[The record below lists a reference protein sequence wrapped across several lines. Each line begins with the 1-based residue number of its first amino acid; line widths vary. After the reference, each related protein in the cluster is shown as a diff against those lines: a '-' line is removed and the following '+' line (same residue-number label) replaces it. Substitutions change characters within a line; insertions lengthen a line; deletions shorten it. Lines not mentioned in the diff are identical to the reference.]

1 MDLSTPTLGLL
12 VEAAVW
18 PESRTGDEALAAAQ
32 GLFARGAGLQAHAG
46 VAIFRPSQL
55 LNSLAA
61 YRNRTLGHGGIR
73 EDSYYDAAAPVL
85 LAGLEAA
92 WEAELFLPAA
102 AELVY
107 LESVTE
113 HEAGERFAR
122 VLRLHGED
130 SVVENLQGTSD
141 LPADVEAG
149 GTYLRLAGRWQDL
162 RPWLSYEADERG
174 ERVLFFNGMRRRP
187 EYLDY
192 LTGEVLAGPELE
204 QRLPGLD
211 ARARALFGAEPEPP
225 RPPPEPSPSYELLD
239 RLGSGGMGEVH
250 LARQLSLDRLVA
262 LKRLPER
269 ASEDAAALERFRRE
283 IKALARADHPNVV
296 SVLDSGELH
305 GRPFY
310 AMEFVDGVTLSSLV
324 GELSLDTNWQEVLLR
339 VQGRRQRLMPTAE
352 TGGEAPDDRL
362 PSPSG
367 SASSRSASTERW
379 LARLMRD
386 AALGLHHL
394 HELGVVH
401 RDVKPDNLM
410 LTARS
415 GDVVVMDL
423 GLAALEDASR
433 SLSREQSQVV
443 GTLRYLA
450 PEQLRLR
457 RERVDRRADV
467 YSLGATF
474 HELLSGHPLHDG
486 DTEARLIE
494 QIVSGPPRRLSRE
507 LPRLDRDLST
517 IVDTATSREP
527 ERRYPTAA
535 ALAADLDAWLEGR
548 AISAR
553 APTLAYVSSLWLR
566 RHRAAATAVA
576 VALVAGLLGTVSFVV
591 NLEQA
596 RLEASAARDETAQRL
611 VEATALARLAQSRAA
626 GAAGSSTEALRRA
639 WEAVELH
646 ETPATVQGLREAL
659 ALPGFITELHPCEKG
674 VWHAEFSPDGRTV
687 LTVGSD
693 FTARLWNL
701 QGEELLRLGAEDQQ
715 VTAAT
720 FSPDGS
726 EVLVGTLR
734 GQVRIYDRSGALKL
748 QREVLR
754 GGVIATSYLRG
765 EKTIAVSGALTASGR
780 QGTAIIDRSGWC
792 LARLPA
798 PEGAGLVSVKSSSS
812 GNRVLQLFDDG
823 DARVIDSQA
832 RVVSHLDWPGQEI
845 AAADFGPGGQ
855 RIFATSKRGAA
866 RVWQADGAVLLDL
879 SPDDF
884 SPGYQ
889 WDSNYITSAGSSFEG
904 RRILAVQRSGA
915 LGIWGDGDGR
925 FVVPPGLPGLESFVT
940 SAVES
945 PDGDLLTTRGDGS
958 VRLIDFAGR
967 ELTTLST
974 REIGPSVIVAM
985 GDGSDRLL
993 TMGMDRRLF
1002 LWALDDSS
1010 RFVVGEGHVWD
1021 VAASPGGD
1029 RLAFADMNQVC
1040 ELDPATR
1047 SVGACV
1053 NVAGAGRVG
1062 LRFTQDGQELLIIT
1076 DTMGVQAW
1084 RPGEAPRQLLRR
1096 ADVFDAWLVGD
1107 GSHLLVRAGLWGQ
1120 AVCNLATGQCLSGY
1134 LLDACVDV
1142 LPCGEETDILSCT
1155 TFGLERWAAR
1165 VYFEEPLADRLW
1177 EGRCSQ
1183 LDVVGCQ
1190 VALIGNDDA
1199 VCVIDVV
1206 EGAESCWHA
1215 GPGFEP
1221 ADVTLSD
1228 DQEHVLVESTEG
1240 AMRLYTSAG
1249 QLVGETE
1256 RQPAILEAQFLP
1268 AKRGF
1273 FAIDAAGR
1281 LRVWSL
1287 RLERLLQVETKNAR
1301 VPSRVLDGR
1310 ELWSLAPDSGL
1321 SRVVIDTGS
1330 LKDSASRRLAL
1341 LDSARGA
1348 HEDGDR

>member
-1 MDLSTPTLGLL
+1 MSWRRLL
-12 VEAAVW
+12 
-18 PESRTGDEALAAAQ
+18 RALP
-32 GLFARGAGLQAHAG
+32 R
-46 VAIFRPSQL
+46 
-55 LNSLAA
+55 
-61 YRNRTLGHGGIR
+61 YRNRVLGHGGIR
-73 EDSYYDAAAPVL
+73 EDAFYEGSATVL
-85 LAGLEAA
+85 LSALEAS
-92 WEAELFLPAA
+92 WEEELFLPSG

-107 LESVTE
+107 VESVVGS
-113 HEAGERFAR
+113 EADGREGR
-122 VLRLHGED
+122 VLLLQGTVSTVAD
-130 SVVENLQGTSD
+130 AQGTSD

-720 FSPDGS
+720 FSPDGQRI
-726 EVLVGTLR
+726 LVGSPNL
-734 GQVRIYDRSGALKL
+734 L
-748 QREVLR
+748 QEYSLTGVPAGPRAVVEDLVLR
-754 GGVIATSYLRG
+754 AAASPDGRLWAAGFYYIHVWPVGGGEVVRLEGHENDALLSLRFFPDGRRLLSVGGDGVAKIWNVATGDEVKLLMSGQFIRETRISSDGTLIATVSREGGAALWNVKGERMCEWPPGSPAEGLLNATNSVEFVQSARPSFEPAELPLRLTAIGGAFLG
-765 EKTIAVSGALTASGR
+765 EEDCVQFGAVFYDAESTILGAEGNGAVSAADDGNDALFIAYADGSLAHWSGWPPEPPMAGPRIRGLAPGRFQVDLNAPGTHVLRHSPVGRVELVRLSRGAGASRQPPATGSRFTTLAVHGASGR
-780 QGTAIIDRSGWC
+780 IVVSTEDGVLLSRRPNEEGWNLIGQSATEVAAMLYLESLDQLIVASLDSLTAVST
-792 LARLPA
+792 
-798 PEGAGLVSVKSSSS
+798 EGLER
-812 GNRVLQLFDDG
+812 RVL
-823 DARVIDSQA
+823 R
-832 RVVSHLDWPGQEI
+832 LD
-845 AAADFGPGGQ
+845 
-855 RIFATSKRGAA
+855 
-866 RVWQADGAVLLDL
+866 
-879 SPDDF
+879 
-884 SPGYQ
+884 
-889 WDSNYITSAGSSFEG
+889 
-904 RRILAVQRSGA
+904 
-915 LGIWGDGDGR
+915 
-925 FVVPPGLPGLESFVT
+925 GLPL
-940 SAVES
+940 A
-945 PDGDLLTTRGDGS
+945 
-958 VRLIDFAGR
+958 
-967 ELTTLST
+967 
-974 REIGPSVIVAM
+974 
-985 GDGSDRLL
+985 
-993 TMGMDRRLF
+993 
-1002 LWALDDSS
+1002 
-1010 RFVVGEGHVWD
+1010 
-1021 VAASPGGD
+1021 VAAS
-1029 RLAFADMNQVC
+1029 
-1040 ELDPATR
+1040 E
-1047 SVGACV
+1047 
-1053 NVAGAGRVG
+1053 
-1062 LRFTQDGQELLIIT
+1062 
-1076 DTMGVQAW
+1076 
-1084 RPGEAPRQLLRR
+1084 
-1096 ADVFDAWLVGD
+1096 
-1107 GSHLLVRAGLWGQ
+1107 GS
-1120 AVCNLATGQCLSGY
+1120 
-1134 LLDACVDV
+1134 
-1142 LPCGEETDILSCT
+1142 
-1155 TFGLERWAAR
+1155 
-1165 VYFEEPLADRLW
+1165 
-1177 EGRCSQ
+1177 
-1183 LDVVGCQ
+1183 
-1190 VALIGNDDA
+1190 
-1199 VCVIDVV
+1199 
-1206 EGAESCWHA
+1206 ESI
-1215 GPGFEP
+1215 F
-1221 ADVTLSD
+1221 V
-1228 DQEHVLVESTEG
+1228 
-1240 AMRLYTSAG
+1240 
-1249 QLVGETE
+1249 
-1256 RQPAILEAQFLP
+1256 
-1268 AKRGF
+1268 
-1273 FAIDAAGR
+1273 
-1281 LRVWSL
+1281 
-1287 RLERLLQVETKNAR
+1287 
-1301 VPSRVLDGR
+1301 
-1310 ELWSLAPDSGL
+1310 
-1321 SRVVIDTGS
+1321 
-1330 LKDSASRRLAL
+1330 
-1341 LDSARGA
+1341 A
-1348 HEDGDR
+1348 HEDGRIMEWRLNAPVAMPVGRHEQPAFELVAPSDGSWLVTRHGWGELSVWNRVGDGWSEATQLDDEVGIVRHAESRSALFYSGPSGELRRWAMKTGERRELGTCGGGTPRMDLDDKAGVLATAGDDGSVMLWDLDSGRSVKVGSVEGFASSVRLSPEAKWVAAASSDGIVRVWSADGGPATASMAGADSRDYSNRPGLEPIVWSPDGRYLLVRLVTGELLELPVESGAVLECAQRFLPASRRDLSTGDVAGPASWGAW